1 MRHLDVCSP
10 LPWLRVAALSLLTA
24 LGAAHAQVVVL
35 QQNFGTSGLGSFTS
49 AGSVSTSSAGARM
62 AATLIGTDGAITS
75 APISTQ
81 GFSNLTLTFTRATSG
96 LDSGEAGIAAFSVD
110 GSNYTN
116 LESLQTAS
124 GATTVTLPS
133 VAANQSQLRLRFR
146 VSASSSLESYTVASL
161 TLQGS
166 TGGPTD
172 PPPVGSLPPV
182 SSVDA
187 DGPFATTVTQRTGPG
202 RDAWVVRPTTL
213 GANNLKHP
221 IFLWGPGGGTGPADY
236 EFHLRR
242 LASHGFV
249 VFSVTSTGDGTEMKA
264 AMDWLVAENNR
275 SASAYYQKLNVNKIA
290 AGGHSQG
297 SITTFAVAA
306 DARLTTTIH
315 ISGGSFDGNG
325 YRSLRKPAAYMC
337 GGSDTLAL
345 PNCDRDYTNTN
356 NVPVFY
362 TVMANV
368 SHVQAAREALPAMT
382 AWLRWHLAGET
393 ARRDN
398 FLSSNCA
405 FCTGKWSSKSK
416 NW

>member
-1 MRHLDVCSP
+1 MKHHP
-10 LPWLRVAALSLLTA
+10 LPWLRHAALGLLASLA
-24 LGAAHAQVVVL
+24 CLGAAHAQVVIT
-35 QQNFGTSGLGSFTS
+35 QQNFASGLGSFTS

-62 AATLIGTDGAITS
+62 RGSLSGTDGAITS

-81 GFSNLTLTFTRATSG
+81 GFSGLTLTFARSTSG

-110 GSNYTN
+110 GVNFTN
-116 LESLQTAS
+116 LESTQSAS
-124 GATTVTLPS
+124 GSTTLTLPS
-133 VAANQSQLRLRFR
+133 AAANQSALRLRFR
-146 VSASSSLESYTVASL
+146 VNASSTLESYTVASL
-161 TLQGS
+161 TLQG
-166 TGGPTD
+166 TTGPTN

-182 SSVDA
+182 NSVDA
-187 DGPFATTVTQRTGPG
+187 DGPFATTVTQRTGPS
-202 RDAWVVRPTTL
+202 RNAWVVRPTTL
-213 GANNLKHP
+213 GANGLKHP

-249 VFSVTSTGDGTEMKA
+249 VFSVTSTGNGSEMEA
-264 AMDWLVAENNR
+264 AMDWLVAENSR
-275 SASAYYQKLNVNKIA
+275 TASAYYQKLDVSKIA

-325 YRSLRKPAAYMC
+325 HRSLRKPAAYMC

-345 PNCDRDYTNTN
+345 PNCERDYTNTS

-368 SHVQAAREALPAMT
+368 SHTQAAREALPAMT

-393 ARRDN
+393 QRRDS
-398 FLSSNCA
+398 FLSTNCA